1 MSKTKFTP
9 GPWKIVEDR
18 VPSSLEVY
26 GGTIAICECWR
37 RANAETEMANAHL
50 IAAAPDMFE
59 ELKSAAEIFAFYA
72 AHHLAKGD
80 KVKYET
86 NISHAERISKILVKA
101 RGEG

>member
-50 IAAAPDMFE
+50 IAAAPELYEALEDMHRTQLNNNRHDPDDYE
-59 ELKSAAEIFAFYA
+59 NTEQCLRVKAA
-72 AHHLAKGD
+72 LA
-80 KVKYET
+80 
-86 NISHAERISKILVKA
+86 KA

>member
-50 IAAAPDMFE
+50 IAAAPDLYKTLEWVYTTAVEHDDQDEFDWAIYCE
-59 ELKSAAEIFAFYA
+59 RLYQA
-72 AHHLAKGD
+72 LA
-80 KVKYET
+80 
-86 NISHAERISKILVKA
+86 KA
-101 RGEG
+101 RGESHD